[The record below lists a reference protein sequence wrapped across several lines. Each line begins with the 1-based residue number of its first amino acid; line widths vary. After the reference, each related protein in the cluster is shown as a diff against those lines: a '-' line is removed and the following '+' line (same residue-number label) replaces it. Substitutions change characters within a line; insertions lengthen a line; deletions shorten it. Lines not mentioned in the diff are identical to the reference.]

1 MNSRFSSS
9 RIEHGGP
16 FSDPGRWLRAFA
28 GLITGTARPRKIRR
42 ARRVRWIEGATPDS
56 EEAAAIREALTA
68 HGCNTYEAVTRRAA
82 ELLFRRD
89 FAAGG
94 WFAGI
99 GLVLP
104 SYLSLVRQT
113 LERVSWP
120 ARIHRGRGHPWS

>member
-1 MNSRFSSS
+1 MNSRFSLS
-9 RIEHGGP
+9 RTEHAGP

-28 GLITGTARPRKIRR
+28 DLITGTPRWRKVRR
-42 ARRVRWIEGATPDS
+42 TRRVRWIEGTTPDS
-56 EEAAAIREALTA
+56 DEAAAIREALTT
-68 HGCNTYEAVTRRAA
+68 HGCDTYEAVTRRAA

-94 WFAGI
+94 WLAGI

-113 LERVSWP
+113 LERV
-120 ARIHRGRGHPWS
+120 RGRLVSIEDEDTPWS

>member
-1 MNSRFSSS
+1 MNSRFSLS

-28 GLITGTARPRKIRR
+28 DLITGTPHWRKVRR
-42 ARRVRWIEGATPDS
+42 AQRVRWIEGTTPDGD
-56 EEAAAIREALTA
+56 EAAAIREALSA
-68 HGCNTYEAVTRRAA
+68 NGCDTYEAVTRRAA

-94 WFAGI
+94 WLAGI

-104 SYLSLVRQT
+104 SYVSLVRQT
-113 LERVSWP
+113 LERV
-120 ARIHRGRGHPWS
+120 RGRLVSIEDEDTPWS